1 MLQLSVLS
9 KHCWVLVKHFGGSDE
24 SQSTSTCPLSFPLAP
39 SKIKKAKDAYEIT
52 LSRLLCNCLYLCAR
66 CYLQQNSVQVSER
79 DITHQI
85 T

>member
-9 KHCWVLVKHFGGSDE
+9 KQSWVLVKHFVGSDE

-39 SKIKKAKDAYEIT
+39 TKKKKAKDAYEIA

-66 CYLQQNSVQVSER
+66 CYLQQNSVQVSVR
-79 DITHQI
+79 YITHHF